1 MITFE
6 KEQIMSK
13 KEFKPYVPADSVT
26 KEMTVFSIILGCI
39 LAVIFGGANAYLGLR
54 VGLTISASIP
64 AAVVSMGIV
73 RKIFK
78 RDSILE
84 NNMVQTIGSAGESLA
99 AGAIFTMP
107 ALFIW
112 AKEGLTDM
120 PSMLDIGIIAFC
132 GGVLGV
138 LLMIPLRN
146 ALIVQEHGTL
156 GYPEG
161 TACAEVLMAGEQGG
175 SKSSMVFAG
184 LGISAVYKFIADGL
198 KLFPSEINWT
208 IPAYKGAGFGLNI
221 LPALTGVGYICGA
234 KVSSYMFSGGVLA
247 WLVIMPLIVLFGS
260 DAVIFPA
267 EISVAEV
274 WKTAGTGGIWG
285 NYVRYI
291 GAGAL
296 IAGGV
301 ISLVKSLPTI
311 ITTFAKAF
319 KSYGKNQGNEGAVI
333 RTEQDIS
340 MKAILIGCVAVAMFM
355 WLYPGIPVSLLSA
368 FLILVFGF
376 FFATVSSRMVG
387 VIGSS
392 NNPVSGMAIATLL
405 FATLILKATG
415 NTGASGMV
423 GAIAIGSVICIV
435 AAMAGDISQDLKCGF
450 LVGATPRKQQY
461 GELLGSFASAIA
473 IGAILY
479 LLNAAYGFGSEELG
493 APQAMMMK
501 MVVEGVMNGTLPWA
515 LVFTGV
521 FIAVVIQL
529 LGLPVLPIAIG
540 IYLPISLSAP
550 IMVGGLVRLI
560 VEKMKYRNND
570 EKENAIQSGVLYSS
584 GMIAG
589 EGILGIILAVLAII
603 KIKGVAIS
611 EMINLSNIINL
622 GSVGGIAFFTLLTV
636 SFFIFAF
643 AGKKTDK

>member
-1 MITFE
+1 
-6 KEQIMSK
+6 MSNN
-13 KEFKPYVPADSVT
+13 EFKPYVPASKAT
-26 KEMTVFSIILGCI
+26 SEITVFSVILGCI
-39 LAVIFGGANAYLGLR
+39 LAVVFGGANAYLGLR

-73 RKIFK
+73 RKVFK

-112 AKEGLTDM
+112 AQEGIIDM
-120 PSMLDIGIIAFC
+120 PSMLDIGLIAFI
-132 GGVLGV
+132 GGLLGV

-156 GYPEG
+156 IYPEG
-161 TACAEVLMAGEQGG
+161 TACAEVLIAGEKKG
-175 SKSSMVFAG
+175 SDSSMVFAG
-184 LGISAVYKFIADGL
+184 LGISSLYKFIADGL
-198 KLFPSEINWT
+198 KLFPSEISWS
-208 IPAYKGAGFGLNI
+208 IPAYKGAGFGSNI
-221 LPALTGVGYICGA
+221 LPALTGVGYICGPR
-234 KVSSYMFSGGVLA
+234 VSSYMFSGGVLA

-260 DAVIFPA
+260 DAIIYPA
-267 EISVAEV
+267 SVSVAEV
-274 WKTAGTGGIWG
+274 WETMGADGIWS

-301 ISLVKSLPTI
+301 ISLAKSFPTI
-311 ITTFAKAF
+311 VKTFAKAF
-319 KSYGKNQGNEGAVI
+319 KSYGSGQDNETKVI

-340 MKAILIGCVAVAMFM
+340 IKTIVITCLVITLFI
-355 WLYPGIPVSLLSA
+355 WLYPGIPVNPLGAL
-368 FLILVFGF
+368 LILVFGF

-405 FATLILKATG
+405 FSSLILKSTG
-415 NTGASGMV
+415 NGGTSGMV
-423 GAIAIGSVICIV
+423 GAISIGSVICIV

-450 LVGATPRKQQY
+450 IIGATPRKQQY
-461 GELLGSFASAIA
+461 GEIIGSFVSAVA

-479 LLNAAYGFGSEELG
+479 LLNTAYGFGSEELG

-501 MVVEGVMNGTLPWA
+501 MVVEGVMNGNLPWA
-515 LVFTGV
+515 LVFIGI
-521 FIAVVIQL
+521 FISVVVQI

-540 IYLPISLSAP
+540 IYLPISLSTP
-550 IMVGGLVRLI
+550 IMVGGIIRWVVDKRRY
-560 VEKMKYRNND
+560 KTD
-570 EKENAIQSGVLYSS
+570 ESRKNAVQTGVLYSS

-589 EGILGIILAVLAII
+589 EGIIGIILAVCAIL
-603 KIKGVAIS
+603 KINGRSIS
-611 EMINLSNIINL
+611 DIINISNMFNI
-622 GSVGGIAFFTLLTV
+622 GEIGGIVFFALLV
-636 SFFIFAF
+636 LSFFAF
-643 AGKKTDK
+643 SFKAGRVNNK

>member
-1 MITFE
+1 MNN
-6 KEQIMSK
+6 KQ
-13 KEFKPYVPADSVT
+13 FKPYIPADKVMP
-26 KEMTVFSIILGCI
+26 EMTAFAIILGCI
-39 LAVIFGGANAYLGLR
+39 LSVVFGAANAYLGLK

-64 AAVVSMGIV
+64 AAVISMGIV

-78 RDSILE
+78 RNSILE

-112 AKEGLTDM
+112 AKDGIIDM
-120 PSMLDIGIIAFC
+120 PSMLDIAIIAFC

-138 LLMIPLRN
+138 LLMIPLRS
-146 ALIVQEHGTL
+146 ALIVEEHGTL

-161 TACAEVLMAGEQGG
+161 TACAEVLVAGEEGG
-175 SKSSMVFAG
+175 SSSSVVFAG
-184 LGISAVYKFIADGL
+184 LGLSGLYKFIADGL
-198 KLFPSEINWT
+198 KLFPSEITWAV
-208 IPAYKGAGFGLNI
+208 PQSLYKGAGFGLNI
-221 LPALTGVGYICGA
+221 LPALTGVGYICGP

-247 WLVIMPLIVLFGS
+247 WLVLMPLIVLFGS
-260 DAVIFPA
+260 DAVIYPA
-267 EISVAEV
+267 KETIAEV
-274 WKTAGTGGIWG
+274 WGNGGVDGLNAIWG

-311 ITTFAKAF
+311 IGTFAKAF
-319 KSYGKNQGNEGAVI
+319 KSYGKGKSIESDVL
-333 RTEQDIS
+333 RTQQDMS
-340 MKAILIGCVAVAMFM
+340 MVTIIVGCLAIAIFM
-355 WLYPGIPVSLLSA
+355 WIYPGIPVSFLSA
-368 FLILVFGF
+368 LLILVFGF
-376 FFATVSSRMVG
+376 FFATVSARMVG

-405 FATLILKATG
+405 FATLILKGTG
-415 NTGASGMV
+415 NTGSSGMV

-435 AAMAGDISQDLKCGF
+435 AAMAGDISQDMKCGF
-450 LVGATPRKQQY
+450 LVGATPKKQQY
-461 GELLGSFASAIA
+461 GEIIGSLVSAVA

-501 MVVEGVMNGTLPWA
+501 MVVEGVMEGNLPWA

-521 FIAVVIQL
+521 FIAIVIQI
-529 LGLPVLPIAIG
+529 LGLSVLPIAIG

-550 IMVGGLVRLI
+550 IMVGGLIRWF
-560 VEKMKYRNND
+560 VEKIKYKND
-570 EKENAIQSGVLYSS
+570 QSKENAVQSGVLYSS

-589 EGILGIILAVLAII
+589 EGIIGIILAVFAII
-603 KIKGVAIS
+603 KVGGKSLA
-611 EMINLSNIINL
+611 EIINISDKFNI
-622 GSVGGIAFFTLLTV
+622 GEIGGLVFFGLLIG
-636 SFFIFAF
+636 SFFIFAHK
-643 AGKKTDK
+643 GSKQDNK